1 MSIDIK
7 EIRKDFPILSTQN
20 RGKPLIYL
28 DNAASSQKPQ
38 CVIDAL
44 SKYYSFQNSNVHRG
58 IYDLAESAENEYQ
71 NARKTIADWFNV
83 TPDEIVFVRGA
94 TEALNLVAHGLIQT
108 ILQPNDQILLTQM
121 EHHAN
126 IVPWQILGKSKN
138 IKIIPIGL
146 NEDGSLDR
154 EELSSYLCDENT
166 KILSLCHIS
175 NSLGTIN
182 PVKEIIEEAHKFNV
196 KVVIDGAQS
205 VPHGKIN
212 LKELNC
218 DFFAFSGHKVFGP
231 MGIGV
236 LFGKKDLLDNL
247 PPYQGGGDM
256 IDEVSFDQTT
266 FSPAPQ
272 RFEAGTPNVAGAIG
286 LASAIKYLAQF
297 NINDLEQH
305 ENNLLQICHD
315 AFEKIPEITIHG
327 KSPEK
332 AAVLSFSA
340 KNVHPHDLASL
351 LDSEGIAIR
360 TGHHCCQPLMRVLGV
375 QATARASFALYNTEE
390 EAEFFVKTIKKS
402 LSILG

>member
-71 NARKTIADWFNV
+71 NARKTISDWLNV

-94 TEALNLVAHGLIQT
+94 TEALNLVAHGLIQS

-154 EELSSYLCDENT
+154 EELSSYLCDE
-166 KILSLCHIS
+166 
-175 NSLGTIN
+175 
-182 PVKEIIEEAHKFNV
+182 
-196 KVVIDGAQS
+196 
-205 VPHGKIN
+205 
-212 LKELNC
+212 
-218 DFFAFSGHKVFGP
+218 
-231 MGIGV
+231 
-236 LFGKKDLLDNL
+236 
-247 PPYQGGGDM
+247 
-256 IDEVSFDQTT
+256 
-266 FSPAPQ
+266 
-272 RFEAGTPNVAGAIG
+272 
-286 LASAIKYLAQF
+286 
-297 NINDLEQH
+297 
-305 ENNLLQICHD
+305 
-315 AFEKIPEITIHG
+315 
-327 KSPEK
+327 
-332 AAVLSFSA
+332 
-340 KNVHPHDLASL
+340 KN
-351 LDSEGIAIR
+351 
-360 TGHHCCQPLMRVLGV
+360 
-375 QATARASFALYNTEE
+375 
-390 EAEFFVKTIKKS
+390 
-402 LSILG
+402 